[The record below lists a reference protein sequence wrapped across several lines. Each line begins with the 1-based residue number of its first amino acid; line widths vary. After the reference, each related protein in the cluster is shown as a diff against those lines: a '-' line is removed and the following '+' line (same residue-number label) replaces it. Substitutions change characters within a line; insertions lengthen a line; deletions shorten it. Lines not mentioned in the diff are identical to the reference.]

1 MNRILSILMVVCS
14 TVLMQW
20 HSIGFWT
27 ETAGISGWAWSI
39 GLEAAMFWFWY
50 ERRLWLFKYLAAIIL
65 IAGPWYQIT
74 MPIVKNLNNVTV
86 MQSEIKT
93 VTETVTQLSDSL
105 HRYELNSAGRTGW
118 ASRIDKTQNKLEAA
132 RARLSVLRS
141 AGKKEVIP
149 WRGYL
154 VAGLQA
160 LALLIVLTA
169 QLAAVSRLRSGNDS
183 TVIKTVTVKRNKKS
197 GAVTETLLSENYET
211 TIIKVASEI
220 SRRLSDFGS
229 QAKLCRS
236 LSLRPADVSMILNY
250 KEKKTAGDP
259 VIGSR
264 ALQKLALAL
273 EIV

>member
-20 HSIGFWT
+20 HSIEFWT

-39 GLEAAMFWFWY
+39 GLEAAMLWFWY

-118 ASRIDKTQNKLEAA
+118 ASRIDKTQNKLEAV
-132 RARLSVLRS
+132 RARLSLLRS

-154 VAGLQA
+154 VAGMQA

-183 TVIKTVTVKRNKKS
+183 TVTKTVTVKRNKKN
-197 GAVTETLLSENYET
+197 GAVTETLLPGNYET
-211 TIIKVASEI
+211 IILKVASEI
-220 SRRLSDFGS
+220 SRRLSEFGS
-229 QAKLCRS
+229 QAKLCRN
-236 LSLRPADVSMILNY
+236 LSLRPADVSMVLNY
-250 KEKKTAGDP
+250 NEKKTAGDI

-264 ALQKLALAL
+264 ALQKMALAL
-273 EIV
+273 EIS